1 MKGHHAG
8 PVKRT
13 IMPMAV
19 PMIVKHQ
26 ETKNGDDDHEAAQDD
41 GEQGICPPHAVGA
54 LMHIVL
60 QIET

>member
-1 MKGHHAG
+1 
-8 PVKRT
+8 
-13 IMPMAV
+13 MPMAV